1 MCKIANY
8 ADDSTLYSSSDKNI
22 NNIMTSLNQ
31 DFAILSNWLHNNF
44 LVLNADKCSFMLFG
58 VKGELRKDLISNN
71 VTI

>member
-8 ADDSTLYSSSDKNI
+8 ADDSTLYSSEKNI

-31 DFAILSNWLHNNF
+31 DFAILSNWLHKNL
-44 LVLNADKCSFMLFG
+44 LVLNAGKCSFMLFG